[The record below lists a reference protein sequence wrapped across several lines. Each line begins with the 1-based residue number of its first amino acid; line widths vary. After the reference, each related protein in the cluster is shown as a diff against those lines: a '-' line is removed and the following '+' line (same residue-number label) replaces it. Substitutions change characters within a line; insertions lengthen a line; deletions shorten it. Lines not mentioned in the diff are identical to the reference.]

1 MVHWTSCRSSF
12 ERIFPSKIREG
23 SQKVCETLSSDR
35 LCVQKAYKNSR
46 NSHKLKFF
54 YETVDFFVLDISFK
68 PIFRSNQSRLLEPQN
83 VAAKDKICSKIAEH
97 NREA

>member
-12 ERIFPSKIREG
+12 ERIFPCKIRKG

-54 YETVDFFVLDISFK
+54 YETVDFLVLDIK
-68 PIFRSNQSRLLEPQN
+68 SNQIALKSIEVIRTTKRCCEGQDLL
-83 VAAKDKICSKIAEH
+83 
-97 NREA
+97 

>member
-12 ERIFPSKIREG
+12 ERIFPSKIRKG

-35 LCVQKAYKNSR
+35 LFVQKAIKIQEIRTNWS
-46 NSHKLKFF
+46 FF

-68 PIFRSNQSRLLEPQN
+68 PIFRSNKSRLLEPQN